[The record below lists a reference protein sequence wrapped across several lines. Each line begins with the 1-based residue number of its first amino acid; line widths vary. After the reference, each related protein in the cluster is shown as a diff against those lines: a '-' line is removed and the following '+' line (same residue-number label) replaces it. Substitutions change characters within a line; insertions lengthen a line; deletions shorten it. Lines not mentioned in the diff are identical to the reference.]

1 VRVVDVCED
10 PEQLA
15 IQVLASENVVF
26 RKVVGPCWERGWII
40 EKVLSPSENKV
51 DVDRCSKFNWLA
63 IGIYPCVV
71 EPAGTETFD
80 SLVSACAAAR
90 GSSLT
95 EGLQPSLDT
104 AQAYRV
110 LI

>member
-26 RKVVGPCWERGWII
+26 RKVVRPCGERGWII

-51 DVDRCSKFNWLA
+51 DVDRCSKLNWLA
-63 IGIYPCVV
+63 IGIYPRVV
-71 EPAGTETFD
+71 EPAGTETPTPW
-80 SLVSACAAAR
+80 LVPAPQPGAPHLPRACSHR
-90 GSSLT
+90 WTQLRRT
-95 EGLQPSLDT
+95 EF
-104 AQAYRV
+104 
-110 LI
+110 